1 MCAKMLFLGYNGPL
15 SGEQHEEGGVGV
27 AWNLQKLPFFPKYAE
42 IRSRIQPNYLC
53 LAWLAKKST
62 DPKDWWFKYSFIYLC
77 IIGLLLVLP
86 DKVVYLVTNIAGRN
100 SRLGH
105 TTYNHFCCGNQFKC
119 MLVLQSEMVLSLEN
133 TCVDTQLHSGAA
145 TNTQF
150 P

>member
-53 LAWLAKKST
+53 LAWVAKKSP

-86 DKVVYLVTNIAGRN
+86 DKVVYLVTNIASRN

-105 TTYNHFCCGNQFKC
+105 TTTFVVVTSSNACWCYNLKWCYHWKIHAWIPNCIVEQQQTPSF
-119 MLVLQSEMVLSLEN
+119 L
-133 TCVDTQLHSGAA
+133 
-145 TNTQF
+145 
-150 P
+150 